1 MITDIL
7 IHVPAIDEPDPGVD
21 FGLSV
26 AKVFGAHATG
36 VAFALEPMVPPAY
49 FGAVPG
55 EYIVKF
61 SEDAEQAA
69 VAAAARF
76 KKRAEGESVKA
87 EVRTARTTTDGAGDA
102 FGRLARVF
110 DLAVITQP
118 NPDRVGPERLLLESA
133 LFESGR
139 AVLAVPYVQKQPL
152 TLDRV
157 MIAWNGSRSATRA
170 ISEARPFL
178 DRAKRVEVLVV
189 ETGKM
194 AEGEIPGAELATHLA
209 RHKLKVDLRRVLV
222 PAKRDIDEAILNEI
236 HDSSIDLVVMGGY
249 GHSRLREFVLGGVTR
264 AIIESMTAPTLMAH

>member
-1 MITDIL
+1 
-7 IHVPAIDEPDPGVD
+7 
-21 FGLSV
+21 
-26 AKVFGAHATG
+26 
-36 VAFALEPMVPPAY
+36 
-49 FGAVPG
+49 
-55 EYIVKF
+55 
-61 SEDAEQAA
+61 
-69 VAAAARF
+69 
-76 KKRAEGESVKA
+76 VKA